1 MPVQRKAVLAGIE
14 CLSSPCPQVPKLF
27 LSYCASLC
35 GLCISGHFIVH
46 EGPSFHFYIPASR
59 KEQEVKKKGHGSYLL
74 RKILSSFQITFSLI
88 SHWSELSHAR
98 LFWMTVQL
106 KIRNLVLDTQEN
118 AYWGLTVLATEFKS
132 HQISRC
138 PYTTLVF
145 RSLIL
150 SGTLFS
156 CTLNCAFQTVIQ

>member
-1 MPVQRKAVLAGIE
+1 MPVQRKAVLAGRVFIFTMSSGTQA
-14 CLSSPCPQVPKLF
+14 LSILLCQSLWPLYLKSLHSPRRPQ
-27 LSYCASLC
+27 LSLLHSSQQKRARGQEKGTWQL
-35 GLCISGHFIVH
+35 
-46 EGPSFHFYIPASR
+46 SFEEDSQQLPNDIFFNIPLVRTQSC
-59 KEQEVKKKGHGSYLL
+59 
-74 RKILSSFQITFSLI
+74 SS
-88 SHWSELSHAR
+88 

-106 KIRNLVLDTQEN
+106 KIRSLVLDTQEN
-118 AYWGLTVLATEFKS
+118 AYLGLTVLATEIKS

-145 RSLIL
+145 SSLIL